1 MKAFRIIS
9 RSVRDSLKSLIRNFS
24 LSIAATLSVTVT
36 LILVSISLI
45 SSENIKYTTKNI
57 EDELSIVIYVSSE
70 ATEENLGEIK
80 KELNNIEEISRI
92 TLKTKD
98 EWKTEMSDYSDTFKT
113 VLNYLDENPLLDSF
127 IVKVYDVGNLS
138 RVAEYIKSIDYVD
151 TVKYGE
157 SMVDSIVSVFDVI
170 KNAGTI
176 IVLSLVLVT
185 AFLINNTIKLTI
197 FSRREEIE
205 IMRLVGASNTTIKLP
220 FIFEGFLIG
229 LFGAIIPLSLT
240 IYGYIILYTNY
251 NGRLFKDMIMLVK
264 PVTLLVPVSLVLVL
278 LSTILG
284 MLGSMNAVRKYLK
297 I

>member
-1 MKAFRIIS
+1 MKAFRILK
-9 RSVRDSLKSLIRNFS
+9 RSIRDSLKSLIRNFS

-36 LILVSISLI
+36 LILVSVSLI
-45 SSENIKYTTKNI
+45 ATENIKYTTKNI
-57 EDELSIVIYVSSE
+57 EDELSIIIYVSSE
-70 ATEENLGEIK
+70 ATDDNLKTIK
-80 KELNNIEEISRI
+80 QELNNIEEVSRV

-98 EWKTEMSDYSDTFKT
+98 EWKTEMTEYSDTFKT
-113 VLNYLDENPLLDSF
+113 VLNYLDDNPLLDSF
-127 IVKVYDVGNLS
+127 VVKVYDVSNLS
-138 RVAEYIKSIDYVD
+138 KVAEYIKSIDYVD

-157 SMVDSIVSVFDVI
+157 SMVDSIVSVFDII
-170 KNAGTI
+170 KKGATV

-229 LFGAIIPLSLT
+229 LFGSIIPLSLT

-251 NGRLFKDMIMLVK
+251 SGKLFNDMIMLVK
-264 PVTLLVPVSLVLVL
+264 PINLLVNISAIIVL
-278 LSTILG
+278 LGTLLG
-284 MLGSMNAVRKYLK
+284 MLGSLKAVRKYLK